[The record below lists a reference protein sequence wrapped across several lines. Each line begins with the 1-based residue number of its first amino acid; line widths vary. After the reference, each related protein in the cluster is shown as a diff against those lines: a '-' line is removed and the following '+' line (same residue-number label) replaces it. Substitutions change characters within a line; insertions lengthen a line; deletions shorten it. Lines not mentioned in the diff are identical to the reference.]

1 MVSLSCILKGT
12 RHETICHP
20 DHRRNPVF
28 TDSIERLAHDTGL
41 DAEVLHPVC
50 LASRQVAGEGGTA
63 DVYFVPFES
72 NAFPVLRGSLLPD
85 HPEQAGIGLRRHFT
99 AAGQDPYDAVQWE
112 RRDAT
117 CLRVM
122 QHDWDAPR
130 CADWVA
136 RLDQTMRIMLGQFVL
151 VAHSS
156 ACAMVAH
163 WVLQADPADLARVRG
178 ALLVA
183 PSDPTAPAY
192 PLGPTGFSP
201 VPLHPLPF
209 RSIVVTSDKGLAGS
223 LNSGVIRRA

>member
-1 MVSLSCILKGT
+1 MTVTTLMLPGLNSSG
-12 RHETICHP
+12 P
-20 DHRRNPVF
+20 DHWQ
-28 TDSIERLAHDTGL
+28 S
-41 DAEVLHPVC
+41 
-50 LASRQVAGEGGTA
+50 
-63 DVYFVPFES
+63 
-72 NAFPVLRGSLLPD
+72 
-85 HPEQAGIGLRRHFT
+85 
-99 AAGQDPYDAVQWE
+99 QWE

-122 QHDWDAPR
+122 QHEWDAPR

-136 RLDQTMRIMLGQFVL
+136 RLDQTVRIMLGQFVL

-209 RSIVVTSDKGLAGS
+209 RSIVVTSDNDPYVELARAMHYATAWGSELEILAGAGHINVASGHGPWPEGYALLTS
-223 LNSGVIRRA
+223 LR